1 MLVSIF
7 VSMETVCIERCPQH
21 GSIASDCIKF
31 GVFGTTVK
39 LMSVIEMNAVFVK
52 RGSTVNFL
60 SFTAK
65 IA

>member
-1 MLVSIF
+1 MMLVSIF

-31 GVFGTTVK
+31 GVFGTTVNVCK
-39 LMSVIEMNAVFVK
+39 RDVCSVCKEGFHCEF
-52 RGSTVNFL
+52 SFL
-60 SFTAK
+60 HGQ